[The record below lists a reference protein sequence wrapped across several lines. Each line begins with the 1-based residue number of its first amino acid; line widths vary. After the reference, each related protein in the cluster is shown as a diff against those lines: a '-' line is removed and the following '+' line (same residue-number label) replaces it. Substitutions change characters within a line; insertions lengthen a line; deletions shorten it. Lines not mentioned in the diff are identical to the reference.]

1 MQYASNITYMWRSL
15 YSASNGQLITNTAG
29 YIPMLILKLR
39 TRVSRVV
46 VVGASRV
53 FQFSSLRKINTY
65 RSKRCMV
72 RSLAD
77 IRYITEDLRR
87 GKPRRWFPLNK
98 IIRHTK
104 QREKIIFSLDLSKVT
119 SRPSSFCIQRQYRVS
134 KSSGRRRHAERRHL
148 LLRINRHR
156 HRHYICFSSK
166 VLLKSVDKLQSSIK
180 YAVGNSS

>member
-77 IRYITEDLRR
+77 IRYITED
-87 GKPRRWFPLNK
+87 
-98 IIRHTK
+98 TK

-166 VLLKSVDKLQSSIK
+166 VLLKSVNKLQSSIK